1 MPASKRMVRGGGD
14 LPRNPA
20 RLKKKSADAAG
31 APQESAQLE
40 LVPEPQSA
48 SVPGSAPAQ
57 TICRVVGLVI
67 TIKSSTLRE
76 SEGKSRDGK
85 PPVYRSV
92 IGKDAGGKS
101 YWMALEMKEA
111 NPQKGEQ
118 WVVQGRE
125 RKAFGKEK
133 DPLHPIDVTSFKP
146 FEEDS
151 SECAKVSSTSA
162 DTLVQTM
169 AGLVR
174 EHGNYTVLKAL
185 AEAIK

>member
-20 RLKKKSADAAG
+20 SLKNKSSDATKT
-31 APQESAQLE
+31 PQEPAQLE
-40 LVPEPQSA
+40 LVPEPQVA
-48 SVPGSAPAQ
+48 DG
-57 TICRVVGLVI
+57 IVI
-67 TIKSSTLRE
+67 TIKSSNLKESNGKRRE
-76 SEGKSRDGK
+76 GK

-92 IGKDAGGKS
+92 TGKDADGKI
-101 YWMALEMKEA
+101 YWMAIEMEEA
-111 NPQKGEQ
+111 NPQTGEQ
-118 WVVQGRE
+118 WVVQGHE
-125 RKAFGKEK
+125 RKAFGTENV
-133 DPLHPIDVTSFKP
+133 PRHPIDVTSFKP
-146 FEEDS
+146 FEEVS
-151 SECAKVSSTSA
+151 SECAKVSSTPA

>member
-14 LPRNPA
+14 LPRNPSL
-20 RLKKKSADAAG
+20 LKNKSSDAAES
-31 APQESAQLE
+31 PQETAQLE
-40 LVPEPQSA
+40 LVQEPQAAPVSA
-48 SVPGSAPAQ
+48 SG
-57 TICRVVGLVI
+57 IVI
-67 TIKSSTLRE
+67 TIKSSNLKE
-76 SEGKSRDGK
+76 SKGKGREGK
-85 PPVYRSV
+85 PQVYRSV
-92 IGKDAGGKS
+92 TGKDAGGKT
-101 YWMALEMKEA
+101 YWMSIEMEDA

-118 WVVQGRE
+118 WVVEGRE
-125 RKAFGKEK
+125 RKPFGKDD
-133 DPLHPIDVTSFKP
+133 DPMHPIDVTSFKP
-146 FEEDS
+146 FEEVS

>member
-1 MPASKRMVRGGGD
+1 MVRGGGD

-20 RLKKKSADAAG
+20 NLKNKSSDAAE
-31 APQESAQLE
+31 APQEPAQLE

-48 SVPGSAPAQ
+48 DG
-57 TICRVVGLVI
+57 IVI
-67 TIKSSTLRE
+67 TIKSSTLKE
-76 SEGKSRDGK
+76 SGGKSRDGK

-92 IGKDAGGKS
+92 VGKDAGGKS
-101 YWMALEMKEA
+101 YWMAIEMEEA

-118 WVVQGRE
+118 WVVQGRCG

-146 FEEDS
+146 FEEVS